1 MNRLYV
7 WDEVLEDY
15 TYGIAFAIAED
26 IDKAREQI
34 AQKMTEGYGPK
45 ALPLY
50 MQSWKEDHQE
60 FWDKEPHIHE
70 LTEPAAYYVY
80 GGS

>member
-1 MNRLYV
+1 MNKLYV
-7 WDEVLEDY
+7 WEEVLEDY

-34 AQKMTEGYGPK
+34 ARKMHEGCGTSRPFNFDGWE
-45 ALPLY
+45 
-50 MQSWKEDHQE
+50 QDHQE
-60 FWDKEPHIHE
+60 FYTKQPAIHD